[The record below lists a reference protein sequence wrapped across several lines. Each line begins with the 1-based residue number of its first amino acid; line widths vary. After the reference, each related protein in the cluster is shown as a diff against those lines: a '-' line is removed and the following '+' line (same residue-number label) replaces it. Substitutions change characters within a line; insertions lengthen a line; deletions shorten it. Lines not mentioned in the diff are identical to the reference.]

1 MFKSPSKWSL
11 SSRYQGFARALIA
24 SILWGFSGTV
34 AQILFHQEG
43 FPPSWLVTVRLLISG
58 GLLLGIGC
66 FQKNANRM
74 IAVWNNPQDR
84 IQLVIFGL
92 LGMLGVQYTYFTAI
106 QTGNVAT
113 ATFLQYLAPLF
124 ITLYLAVQSRQI
136 PRFQE
141 FLALGLALFGIF
153 LLVTNGSLHDLA
165 VSGIAVGWGLAS
177 AMALAFY
184 TLYPPNLLQRWG
196 SEAIVGWSMLIG
208 GIGLSSIAPPWQIQG
223 QNWSVITGLFVSFV
237 IVFGTLIAF
246 YLYIDSLRYITP
258 TEASLL
264 ASAEPFSAA
273 IASVI
278 WLHLPFSLF
287 QAIGGLCIISTVILL
302 SLPSQSNK

>member
-1 MFKSPSKWSL
+1 MFKSSSKWL
-11 SSRYQGFARALIA
+11 ISSRYQGFARVLVA

-43 FPPSWLVTVRLLISG
+43 FTPSGLVTLRLLVSG
-58 GLLLGIGC
+58 GLLLLMTC
-66 FQKNANRM
+66 FRKNVTP
-74 IAVWNNPQDR
+74 IWAVWQAPQDR

-92 LGMLGVQYTYFTAI
+92 LGMLGVQYTYFAAI
-106 QTGNVAT
+106 QTGNVTT
-113 ATFLQYLAPLF
+113 ATLLQYLAPLL
-124 ITLYLAVQSRQI
+124 ITLYLAIQYRRI

-153 LLVTNGSLHDLA
+153 LLVTNGSLHDLT
-165 VSGIAVGWGLAS
+165 VSGVAVVWGLAS
-177 AMALAFY
+177 AIALAFY
-184 TLYPPNLLQRWG
+184 TLYPRNLLQRWG
-196 SEAIVGWSMLIG
+196 SELIVGWGMVIG
-208 GIGLSSIAPPWQIQG
+208 GIGLSSMIPPWQMQG
-223 QNWSVITGLFVSFV
+223 QNWSVITGLFVGFV

-273 IASVI
+273 IASVV
-278 WLHLPFSLF
+278 WLHVPLSLS

-302 SLPSQSNK
+302 SLRSQR